1 MQLSLSFLFD
11 QEKKKKKDFV
21 ILVYNYQEIVLLV
34 FFGSLVTYPFS
45 EYFVTK
51 LLSYLFMYIYFVAG
65 ILFVILE
72 A

>member
-34 FFGSLVTYPFS
+34 FLGP
-45 EYFVTK
+45 
-51 LLSYLFMYIYFVAG
+51 
-65 ILFVILE
+65 
-72 A
+72 